1 MIATETSITD
11 TYATRLLARLYGTL
25 ARSGSPDVVAA
36 LSDAR
41 REVQAELE
49 TSPDK
54 RDNELAGLGEWAAV
68 TVLAATGSVPI
79 LDPGRTAPAVRAAVP
94 AADRRAGRRGMTG
107 ISWGG
112 GANSAAGRPT

>member
-1 MIATETSITD
+1 M
-11 TYATRLLARLYGTL
+11 
-25 ARSGSPDVVAA
+25 VAA
-36 LSDAR
+36 LAEAR

-68 TVLAATGSVPI
+68 TVLAASGSVAGPRPGPHR
-79 LDPGRTAPAVRAAVP
+79 PGRRAAVP

-107 ISWGG
+107 ISSGG
-112 GANSAAGRPT
+112 GASSAAGPPI